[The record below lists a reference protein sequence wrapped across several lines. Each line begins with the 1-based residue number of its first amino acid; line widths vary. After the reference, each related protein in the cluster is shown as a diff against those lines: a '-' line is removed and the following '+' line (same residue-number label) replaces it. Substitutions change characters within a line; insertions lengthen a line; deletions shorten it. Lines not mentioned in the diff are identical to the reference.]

1 MIGKNWK
8 STASRFRS
16 QAWHLR
22 EYIKFQ
28 VCQTQEIMNQ
38 FIMDVLFI
46 KQNYTDINNA
56 ASVSERTWLIR
67 IFQTLSALVNINFFP
82 LEKTKYLYIIKLV
95 NIS

>member
-1 MIGKNWK
+1 
-8 STASRFRS
+8 
-16 QAWHLR
+16 
-22 EYIKFQ
+22 
-28 VCQTQEIMNQ
+28 MNQ

-56 ASVSERTWLIR
+56 ASVSERTTWLIR
-67 IFQTLSALVNINFFP
+67 IFQTLLALININFFP